1 MTPALIA
8 PFLAASG
15 FLALAAAPAAAPSPP
30 PVAAA
35 PISDWR
41 PVDPANTLILDTSKG
56 RIVVELRPEIAPQH
70 VARMKALARQGK
82 MTNMPF
88 YRVLKGFM
96 AQGGNMKVASGL
108 PNLKREFEFSPAAA
122 PLYAPVGPAPEGEFG
137 YVGALPVKLDPG
149 GAKGHARFCPGVAA
163 LAHQVDDPDSANA
176 QYFFMRGRASNLE
189 GTFTAWGRVIVGQ
202 DVVGAIEDGSPPAK
216 PDTIVRARVMAD
228 IPAAQRP
235 AIEVMDTRGPAF
247 AAVVEG
253 VKKERREVFSPCDV
267 ELPSR
272 VVSPGA

>member
-1 MTPALIA
+1 MMPALIA
-8 PFLAASG
+8 SALLAV
-15 FLALAAAPAAAPSPP
+15 AAAPAAVPAPP
-30 PVAAA
+30 P
-35 PISDWR
+35 PIADWR
-41 PVDPANTLILDTSKG
+41 AVDPANTLIIDTSKG
-56 RIVVELRPEIAPQH
+56 RIVVELHPEIARQH

-96 AQGGNMKVASGL
+96 AQGGNMKAPSGL
-108 PNLKREFEFSPAAA
+108 PNLKREFEFGRAAV
-122 PLYAPVGPAPEGEFG
+122 PLYVAVGPGPADSEFG

-149 GAKGHARFCPGVAA
+149 GQKGHALFCPGVAA
-163 LAHQVDDPDSANA
+163 LAHQADNPDSANA

-202 DVVGAIEDGSPPAK
+202 DVVGAIEDGSPPPK
-216 PDTIVRARVMAD
+216 PDTIVRARIMAD

-235 AIEVMDTRGPAF
+235 IIEVMDTRGPAF
-247 AAVVEG
+247 APVLEA
-253 VKKERREVFSPCDV
+253 VKKERREVFSPCDID
-267 ELPSR
+267 LPAR